1 MKAVL
6 RTDPNAMLFRLFRW
20 TWNRGQVGDGKG
32 YSCKL
37 SVALAP
43 RLFGFRR
50 EHEGWILTMLGIR
63 VHFAKSYGG
72 IFTAIFALLLL
83 ASQADAQGPIRRLLF
98 GQRAV
103 QRCESAPQAASVS
116 KPCPCETCPDC
127 KACCKDGVCE
137 VPSGKITVS
146 ERDVIRWI
154 SPSEFE
160 SILKDLDS
168 IKGWEGVS
176 AILRKQG
183 GKGWEK
189 EAEIPVSNTAY
200 IQWLKAIDKT
210 ESPMRALNGKTFAG
224 ALQTQLAKKEKL
236 SPGERRLLRILN
248 SEDSPR
254 RDRQLARMER
264 IVRADLNLPAGP
276 ADWGAIDWPSV
287 LVQVLQLLVQLLPLF
302 L

>member
-1 MKAVL
+1 MKKAYL
-6 RTDPNAMLFRLFRW
+6 LPI
-20 TWNRGQVGDGKG
+20 
-32 YSCKL
+32 L
-37 SVALAP
+37 S
-43 RLFGFRR
+43 
-50 EHEGWILTMLGIR
+50 
-63 VHFAKSYGG
+63 
-72 IFTAIFALLLL
+72 LLLL

-103 QRCESAPQAASVS
+103 QRCEPVQQTKGIETDYTLAAKS
-116 KPCPCETCPDC
+116 CPCTTCPDC
-127 KACCKDGVCE
+127 KDGACD

-210 ESPMRALNGKTFAG
+210 ETPMRALNGKTFAG

-264 IVRADLNLPAGP
+264 FVRADLNLPAG
-276 ADWGAIDWPSV
+276 AVDWSRVDWPS
-287 LVQVLQLLVQLLPLF
+287 LLTQILQLLIQLLPLF